1 MNYEPNCAK
10 ERADITPT
18 SDLGQTD
25 GRADGLITV
34 GRRQSE
40 GLINFENYSKLQNSV
55 RFA

>member
-25 GRADGLITV
+25 GRADGLIIV